1 VDAQDRYQRRHELA
15 LRIRMDPDV
24 PEHIRELLDAIV
36 EETDAMAKRLF
47 AEEFDTQPRR
57 KTPPPFK
64 VGP

>member
-1 VDAQDRYQRRHELA
+1 
-15 LRIRMDPDV
+15 MDPDV